1 MDEERGGRGG
11 VSYKVKLQIFEGPL
25 DLLLYLVKQSH
36 LEIASI
42 PIATITDQYLK
53 YLELMQALDLGIA
66 GEFLV
71 MAATLM
77 QIKSRML
84 LPPEALPPEE
94 AEEPDPTEELIRR
107 LQEYQR
113 FKEAAEVLSGMEKA
127 RLVQFTRPGSSAPSS
142 GEAGF
147 MAGET
152 EEELVEVSLFDLL
165 TTFSKFVAGGISREL
180 VHEILKDEYPVEEK
194 VHFLRSLVLERPQVR
209 LNELFEKAA
218 SKLEAVATFLA
229 LLELIRLKE
238 VVARQSRLFEE
249 IVILRNA
256 SPEVEVAG

>member
-1 MDEERGGRGG
+1 M
-11 VSYKVKLQIFEGPL
+11 SYKVKLQIFEGPL

-53 YLELMQALDLGIA
+53 YLELMQALDLEIA

-142 GEAGF
+142 GETEA
-147 MAGET
+147 
-152 EEELVEVSLFDLL
+152 EEEMVEVSLFDLL
-165 TTFSKFVAGGISREL
+165 TTFSQFVAGGISREL
-180 VHEILKDEYPVEEK
+180 VHEILKDEYTVEEK
-194 VHFLRSLVLERPQVR
+194 IHFLRSLVLHGPQVR

-249 IVILRNA
+249 IVIMR
-256 SPEVEVAG
+256 SRSEVVG